1 VILACETNEMVG
13 NQSDMVLIW
22 D

>member
-1 VILACETNEMVG
+1 LACETNEMVG